1 MKYLIIALAY
11 AAVIPL
17 WSVASMFL
25 SAPND
30 VGFYTGVL
38 VTVGTVAYIIFITKR
53 LVSAITSDFFGTP
66 KINSES

>member
-1 MKYLIIALAY
+1 MKYLILALAY

-17 WSVASMFL
+17 WSVASLFL

-38 VTVGTVAYIIFITKR
+38 VTVGIGAYVIFITHR
-53 LVSAITSDFFGTP
+53 LIKAVDADG
-66 KINSES
+66 KAKNS